1 MKEVKKAV
9 FILFLIMIMLA
20 SSGLSSATERNIYV
34 GDLIE
39 LKITTEVLTED
50 EVREKFRDF
59 EIVDLKTVSD
69 GFLITIRTFE
79 AGEKIINI
87 GSSEI
92 VITVKSTLE
101 EIERNEPFEGD
112 MSPESPGFSIYY
124 NLLFYILVFASF
136 VTGGI
141 LLANY
146 IKRRRDSQKSPYQR
160 FTERIKKLSFED
172 GKYLVMITRCLKEY
186 LEQKFTLDIKGK
198 TSSEIIREIST
209 VQDLQPVS
217 GKVHNWLGEMDHYKF
232 SGVFSTPEKKQEL
245 LSELKEIVSEIERT
259 NEGKAC

>member
-1 MKEVKKAV
+1 
-9 FILFLIMIMLA
+9 MLA

-101 EIERNEPFEGD
+101 EIDRSEPFEGIRALKAPD
-112 MSPESPGFSIYY
+112 FRYIITFCFTYWCLHLLLRVGFYWQ
-124 NLLFYILVFASF
+124 
-136 VTGGI
+136 T
-141 LLANY
+141 
-146 IKRRRDSQKSPYQR
+146 
-160 FTERIKKLSFED
+160 T
-172 GKYLVMITRCLKEY
+172 
-186 LEQKFTLDIKGK
+186 
-198 TSSEIIREIST
+198 
-209 VQDLQPVS
+209 
-217 GKVHNWLGEMDHYKF
+217 
-232 SGVFSTPEKKQEL
+232 
-245 LSELKEIVSEIERT
+245 
-259 NEGKAC
+259 